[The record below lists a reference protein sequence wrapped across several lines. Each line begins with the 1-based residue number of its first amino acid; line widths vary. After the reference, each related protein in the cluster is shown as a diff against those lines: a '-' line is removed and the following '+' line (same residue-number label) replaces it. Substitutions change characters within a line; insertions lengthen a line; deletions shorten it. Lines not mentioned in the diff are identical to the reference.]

1 MLPEKSHHPETLCQ
15 SAKTPKHTACG
26 HASAEKDSAYIVRG
40 GVASL

>member
-15 SAKTPKHTACG
+15 SAKFLKHKVCEYT
-26 HASAEKDSAYIVRG
+26 SVEENSAYIVRG